1 MYIYI
6 CNIWCGACNNS
17 RLEFLPYYLES
28 SDINVN
34 ADIAFDTETIID
46 SPTTI
51 GLSVAHLNV
60 NGLDVEGLIGK
71 IRYLFQN
78 KPYNII
84 GINETKLT
92 DDAPTDKFE
101 MAGYKLL
108 RADRKKQ
115 SKTHGEVVLHY
126 TSETVYYLMKNVNLF
141 QMDLKEYVT
150 M

>member
-1 MYIYI
+1 M
-6 CNIWCGACNNS
+6 
-17 RLEFLPYYLES
+17 ES

-46 SPTTI
+46 SPTTT

-92 DDAPTDKFE
+92 DDASTDKFE

-115 SKTHGEVVLHY
+115 SKTHGEVVFHY
-126 TSETVYYLMKNVNLF
+126 TPETVYYLMKNVNLF